1 MTASTTLAAY
11 AVALAAV
18 FGAGLAIGELVGPV
32 GTAGAPPSSETGT
45 GTEAEHSEMEMTR

>member
-1 MTASTTLAAY
+1 MSPSTTLAAY

-32 GTAGAPPSSETGT
+32 GTAGAPQSDTDH
-45 GTEAEHSEMEMTR
+45 TEMDMTR